1 MKKIIFTLFILTML
15 VHQAYSQA
23 NEQIINGE
31 FQFGNDVAIDGEW
44 AVVGNMWDEG
54 TNPNIPQTF
63 EDVGS
68 VSVYK
73 QNVNGTWEL
82 HTVLQEDFWY
92 NATNE
97 VHGINYGMSV
107 DIDGEWIVVGANYD
121 SDQDPTIGP
130 DGAVFVYKYDDVNDW
145 WLFHQKLS
153 IHDAGITPHPV
164 NNFGFSV
171 SVTESLIV
179 VGDPDYGAHFDQAF
193 LGTAYVYELN
203 AGNWEF
209 QQQLLD
215 EFGWAS
221 GGPINLGYGD
231 EFGYS
236 VAATGNDYIVVGI
249 PNYGVENDPLNTV
262 GQAYFYEK
270 VGGNWQRIRSF
281 SGAYTKF
288 GREVDILGNVAYVG
302 SSEKTQGKLIG
313 SLIVFTNGEWRFK
326 TIPRLYYWNR
336 YQAEDNYT
344 HSVAIG
350 KVDENNYTLVVSAP
364 LFDGVDDLHPDAGEV
379 AIYHIPYPYPEE
391 LVPPPVFPYS
401 FLTSGEMAAGNE
413 FGNAV
418 AIDKTGSNLL
428 VGSWMTDSDPEP
440 GAEGAVSFFN
450 MQAVFA
456 GVWDGEEDNDWS
468 NPTNWTDDNVPNGFT
483 DVIIPAAS
491 PNMPAVDG
499 FGQCRNLNI
508 EQGATL
514 TLSGELAELNVTG
527 DATINGEI
535 VIPEGALNEL
545 ARLIVGGTTFLFCE
559 KDKQFPGGLFNGEV
573 TINASSSSYEAS
585 LAGDAVMYD
594 GLAFGTTRGELLVGS
609 HTLEL
614 HGLVSGYGLGLRT
627 SSTSNLIL
635 AGEPPI
641 PFQIPQGVS
650 TLNNLTVDNGEGVSH
665 INYGSLTINGTLT
678 LNSGQFKVFTTG
690 GISTLY
696 LYNSVAGDPSLFWTD
711 DESAVWIMGSN
722 AGIQYPSGSTE
733 VFGMVVNNPNEI
745 SFNNNL
751 LVHNYLY
758 LLTGGANANGNQV
771 SFSATGE
778 LWSVADI
785 TIDNGLFD
793 LNNPPRKIHV
803 ANGSN
808 VLFDAVGA
816 VENIELGGFPIPP
829 MNFSPELFDQ
839 IVADQNRSVSN
850 LTSLEIQPQK
860 GISVQ
865 NQLIANGALVLKSDI
880 NGNSS
885 FIDDRNSPDDV
896 TATVENYLTSG
907 RWHFVSPSVE
917 EATAAAYYVE
927 NGSDIWMKEFN
938 ETTNQWEYISSL
950 THPLSPGKGYA
961 IWVDEG
967 RADEKAVYEGVLN
980 NGDLTVNLSYSG
992 VDQGWN
998 LIGNPFPSSLD
1009 LGELGWSQSNTTAA
1023 VYVYD
1028 NGNFLSSNL
1037 TGEGTLTEGIIP
1049 PGQGIFVQATAANA
1063 SFTLPQSARVHSAQ
1077 SFYKEP
1083 ASTVDALIL
1092 NLSKD
1097 GKRDKTW
1104 ISFSADATDEF
1115 DQGRDAWRLEGDAGM
1130 PQLYTRFG
1138 DRQLSINVMSELVN
1152 QKSVPV
1158 YFEAPSDGTY
1168 LLEFDLME
1176 TFADTEIMLEDHI
1189 TGEMYDLSQHNSL
1202 NFEAFVGSDP
1212 HRFTIHFNRTVTGL
1226 QAEDAS
1232 QKDVNFYSRSGKL
1245 FAESL
1250 TGFKGGVLALYS
1262 LSGQLLQQAAYAP
1275 SGLIQFDAE
1284 AFRGQMLVV
1293 VLTDGKARH
1302 ATKLR
1307 ID

>member
-1 MKKIIFTLFILTML
+1 MIMKKIIFTLILIATCGQFL
-15 VHQAYSQA
+15 YSQA

-54 TNPNIPQTF
+54 INPNIPQTF

-73 QNVNGTWEL
+73 QNVNGTWEI

-107 DIDGEWIVVGANYD
+107 DIDGEWIVVGADYD

-130 DGAVFVYKYDDVNDW
+130 DGVVFVYKYDAVNDF

-171 SVTESLIV
+171 AVTESLIV
-179 VGDPDYGAHFDQAF
+179 VGDPDYGAISDETFRGAV
-193 LGTAYVYELN
+193 YIYELN
-203 AGNWEF
+203 AGNWVFSE
-209 QQQLLD
+209 QILAQD
-215 EFGWAS
+215 GWSS
-221 GGPINLGYGD
+221 GGDINAGYGD
-231 EFGYS
+231 EFGYAVAVWGADRFIAGAINKGVEFDYNNRLGAAYVYQKVAGNWNQRALVHNPNWVGYQNVGYSVDIVDGMAIIGAPATNNQKGALLAATYNNNLWAWHLIPSLQRWEEGDRRGESVS
-236 VAATGNDYIVVGI
+236 VAKVDNDGNYLLAA
-249 PNYGVENDPLNTV
+249 GVPLYD
-262 GQAYFYEK
+262 GD
-270 VGGNWQRIRSF
+270 GNQSASI
-281 SGAYTKF
+281 G
-288 GREVDILGNVAYVG
+288 EVNL
-302 SSEKTQGKLIG
+302 
-313 SLIVFTNGEWRFK
+313 
-326 TIPRLYYWNR
+326 
-336 YQAEDNYT
+336 YQAQIPWDLAT
-344 HSVAIG
+344 
-350 KVDENNYTLVVSAP
+350 
-364 LFDGVDDLHPDAGEV
+364 LHPSVFVSEHATAGD
-379 AIYHIPYPYPEE
+379 
-391 LVPPPVFPYS
+391 
-401 FLTSGEMAAGNE
+401 E

-418 AIDKTGSNLL
+418 ALDKTGSNLL

-456 GVWDGEEDNDWS
+456 GVWDGEEDDDWN

-483 DVIIPAAS
+483 DVVIPAAS
-491 PNMPAVDG
+491 VHMPTVDG
-499 FGQCRNLNI
+499 FAQSRNLNI
-508 EQGATL
+508 EQGASL
-514 TLSGELAELNVTG
+514 TLSGEFAEMNVTG

-535 VIPEGALNEL
+535 IIPEGALNEL
-545 ARLIVGGTTFLFCE
+545 AQMIVGGTTFLYCE

-665 INYGSLTINGTLT
+665 IVSGSLTINGTLT
-678 LNSGQFKVFTTG
+678 LNSGQFKVFTSG

-711 DESAVWIMGSN
+711 EESAVWIMGSN
-722 AGIQYPSGSTE
+722 PGVQYPSGSSE
-733 VFGMVVNNPNEI
+733 VFGMVVNNPNQI
-745 SFNNNL
+745 TFNNNL

-758 LLTGGANANGNQV
+758 LLTGGADANGNQV
-771 SFSATGE
+771 SFTATGE
-778 LWSVADI
+778 LWSAADI

-839 IVADQNRSVSN
+839 IVANQNRSLSN

-896 TATVENYLTSG
+896 SATVENYLSAG

-917 EATAAAYYVE
+917 QSTAAAYYIE

-950 THPLSPGKGYA
+950 THPLVAGKGYA
-961 IWVDEG
+961 VWVDD
-967 RADEKAVYEGVLN
+967 AKTDETASYEGILN
-980 NGDLTVNLSYSG
+980 NGDKFLNLSYSG
-992 VDQGWN
+992 VDHGWN

-1009 LGELGWSQSNTTAA
+1009 LSTGSWSQSHTTST

-1028 NGNFLSSNL
+1028 DGNYVSSNL
-1037 TGEGTLTEGIIP
+1037 SGDGTLTNAVIP
-1049 PGQGIFVQATAANA
+1049 PGQGFFVQANAANA
-1063 SFTLPQSARVHSAQ
+1063 TFLLPQDARVHSDQA
-1077 SFYKEP
+1077 FYRSA
-1083 ASTVDALIL
+1083 ASYTDALIL
-1092 NLSKD
+1092 TVTNQSK
-1097 GKRDKTW
+1097 KDKTW
-1104 ISFSADATDEF
+1104 VSFDPEASDAF
-1115 DQGRDAWRLEGDAGM
+1115 DAGRDAWRLQGDAGV

-1138 DRQLSINVMSELVN
+1138 DRQLAINVMGALIGE
-1152 QKSVPV
+1152 KEVPLF
-1158 YFEAPSDGTY
+1158 FEAATDGSY
-1168 LLEFDLME
+1168 ILEVSLLESFTDTDLL
-1176 TFADTEIMLEDHI
+1176 LEDHF
-1189 TGEMYDLSQHNSL
+1189 TGQFVDLSDQQTYV
-1202 NFEAFVGSDP
+1202 FDAIAGSDP
-1212 HRFTIHFNRTVTGL
+1212 HRFTLHFIKTPTGHYDL
-1226 QAEDAS
+1226 RLDHQNIEMHCH
-1232 QKDVNFYSRSGKL
+1232 NGILNLRSTQEL
-1245 FAESL
+1245 
-1250 TGFKGGVLALYS
+1250 KGGTIQVFAV
-1262 LSGQLLQQAAYAP
+1262 SGQLLLSTEYSQ
-1275 SGLIQFDAE
+1275 GKTIQLQLE
-1284 AFRGQMLVV
+1284 KYLNMPVV
-1293 VLTDGKARH
+1293 VSLTDENVRFSKQ
-1302 ATKLR
+1302 
-1307 ID
+1307 IVVD

>member
-1 MKKIIFTLFILTML
+1 MKRIIFTLFIFTML
-15 VHQAYSQA
+15 VPQAFSQA

-54 TNPNIPQTF
+54 INPNIPQTY

-68 VSVYK
+68 ASIYK
-73 QNVNGTWEL
+73 QNVNGDWEL
-82 HTVLQEDFWY
+82 HTILSEDFWY
-92 NATNE
+92 IESNDQ
-97 VHGINYGMSV
+97 HGVNYGMSV
-107 DIDGEWIVVGANYD
+107 DIDGEWIAVGADYD
-121 SDQDPTIGP
+121 SDLDPAIGP
-130 DGAVFVYKYDDVNDW
+130 DGAVFVYKYDAVNDF

-153 IHDAGITPHPV
+153 ILDAGLAPNPV

-179 VGDPDYGAHFDQAF
+179 VGDPNYGAHFDQAS
-193 LGTAYVYELN
+193 LGAAYVYELN

-209 QQQLLD
+209 EQQLLD

-221 GGPINLGYGD
+221 GLGYGD

-236 VAATGNDYIVVGI
+236 VAATGNDYILVGI

-262 GQAYFYEK
+262 GKAYIYEK
-270 VGGNWQRIRSF
+270 VGGNWQRIKFF

-288 GREVDILGNVAYVG
+288 GIEVDILGNMAY
-302 SSEKTQGKLIG
+302 IG
-313 SLIVFTNGEWRFK
+313 STEKDENNLVGALLVFTNGEWRSK
-326 TIPRLYYWNR
+326 SIPRGYYWNR
-336 YQAEDNYT
+336 YQSADNYT

-364 LFDGVDDLHPDAGEV
+364 LFDGVDDLHTDAGEV
-379 AIYHIPYPYPEE
+379 VIYNIPYPFPED
-391 LVPPPVFPYS
+391 LFPSFPYS
-401 FLTSGEMAAGNE
+401 YLSSGEMAAGNE

-418 AIDKTGSNLL
+418 AIDKTGNNLL

-456 GVWDGEEDNDWS
+456 GVWDGEEDNDWN
-468 NPTNWTDDNVPNGFT
+468 NPNNWTDDNVPNGFT
-483 DVIIPAAS
+483 NVTIPADAI
-491 PNMPAVDG
+491 NMPELDG
-499 FGQCRNLNI
+499 FANCLNLSVPL
-508 EQGATL
+508 GASITL
-514 TLSGELAELNVTG
+514 NGEFAELR
-527 DATINGEI
+527 INGDLSVYGEI
-535 VIPEGALNEL
+535 IVPAGELNEL
-545 ARLIVGGTTFLFCE
+545 AKLNVGGTTFMYCE
-559 KDKQFPGGLFNGEV
+559 VDKQFPGGIYNGEV
-573 TINASSSSYEAS
+573 TINAETSSFEAS
-585 LAGDAVMYD
+585 LSGDAIMYN
-594 GLAFGTTRGELLVGS
+594 GLAFGTTKGELLVGDN
-609 HTLEL
+609 TLEL
-614 HGLVSGYGLGLRT
+614 HGLVSGYDLGLRT
-627 SSTSNLIL
+627 SSSSNLIL

-641 PFQIPQGVS
+641 PFRMPQGVS
-650 TLNNLTVDNGEGVSH
+650 TLNNLTIDNGEGVSH

-771 SFSATGE
+771 SFTATGE
-778 LWSVADI
+778 LWSAADI
-785 TIDNGLFD
+785 TIDDGLFD

-816 VENIELGGFPIPP
+816 VEDIEIGGFPAP
-829 MNFSPELFDQ
+829 MNLSPELFDQ
-839 IVADQNRSVSN
+839 IVAGQNRSVSD

-896 TATVENYLTSG
+896 SATVENYLTSG

-1037 TGEGTLTEGIIP
+1037 TGEGTLTDGIIP
-1049 PGQGIFVQATAANA
+1049 PGQGFFVQATAANA
-1063 SFTLPQSARVHSAQ
+1063 SFTLPQNARVHSAQ

-1092 NLSKD
+1092 NVSKD

-1104 ISFSADATDEF
+1104 VSFSADATDEF

-1158 YFEAPSDGTY
+1158 YFEAPTDGNY

-1176 TFADTEIMLEDHI
+1176 TFADTEIILEDHI
-1189 TGEMYDLSQHNSL
+1189 TGEMYDLSHHNTL
-1202 NFEAFVGSDP
+1202 NFEAFAGSDP
-1212 HRFTIHFNRTVTGL
+1212 HRYTIHFNKTITGL
-1226 QAEDAS
+1226 HAAEATES
-1232 QKDVNFYSRSGKL
+1232 NVHFYSRNGKL

-1250 TGFKGGVLALYS
+1250 TGFEGGVLALYG
-1262 LSGQLLQQAAYAP
+1262 LSGQLLQQTVYAP

>member
-1 MKKIIFTLFILTML
+1 MKKIIFTLLILTIL

-73 QNVNGTWEL
+73 QNVNGSWEI
-82 HTVLQEDFWY
+82 HTVLQENFWY

-179 VGDPDYGAHFDQAF
+179 IGDPDYGAHFDQAF

-302 SSEKTQGKLIG
+302 SSEKDQLIG
-313 SLIVFTNGEWRFK
+313 SLMVFTNGEWNFEP
-326 TIPRLYYWNR
+326 IPRLYYWNR
-336 YQAEDNYT
+336 YQAADNYT

-456 GVWDGEEDNDWS
+456 GVWDGEEDNDWN

-483 DVIIPAAS
+483 NVTIPADAI
-491 PNMPAVDG
+491 NMPELDG
-499 FGQCRNLNI
+499 FANCLNLSVPL
-508 EQGATL
+508 GASITL
-514 TLSGELAELNVTG
+514 NGEFAELR
-527 DATINGEI
+527 INGDLSVYGEI
-535 VIPEGALNEL
+535 IVPAGELNEL
-545 ARLIVGGTTFLFCE
+545 AKLNVGGTTFMYCE
-559 KDKQFPGGLFNGEV
+559 VDKQFPGGIYNGEV
-573 TINASSSSYEAS
+573 TINGSSGLRKATM
-585 LAGDAVMYD
+585 AGDVTIYD
-594 GLAFGTTRGELLVGS
+594 DLSFAQTNGRLDIAD

-614 HGLVSGYGLGLRT
+614 HGLVGGYVQGLRT
-627 SSTSNLIL
+627 NSSSNLIL

-641 PFQIPQGVS
+641 PFRMPSAVNH
-650 TLNNLTVDNGEGVSH
+650 LNNLTVNNGEGVSEIVSGNLSIH
-665 INYGSLTINGTLT
+665 GTLN
-678 LNSGQFKVFTTG
+678 LLSGDFKVFTSG
-690 GISTLY
+690 GTTTLS
-696 LYNSVAGDPSLFWTD
+696 LYNSVTGDQNLFITD
-711 DESAVWIMGSN
+711 HESSIWIMGDN
-722 AGIQYPSGSTE
+722 AGIQYPSNSTE
-733 VFGMVVNNPNEI
+733 VFQLIVNNPNEI
-745 SFNNNL
+745 TLNNNL
-751 LVHNYLY
+751 LIHANLF
-758 LLTGGANANGNQV
+758 LLSGGANANGNQV
-771 SFSATGE
+771 SFTATGE
-778 LWSVADI
+778 LWSAADI
-785 TIDNGLFD
+785 TIDDGLFD
-793 LNNPPRKIHV
+793 LNNAPHKIHV
-803 ANGSN
+803 AFGAN

-816 VENIELGGFPIPP
+816 VEDIELGGFPAP
-829 MNFSPELFDQ
+829 MNLSPELFDQ
-839 IVADQNRSVSN
+839 IVADQNRSVNN

-896 TATVENYLTSG
+896 SATVENYLTSG

-1049 PGQGIFVQATAANA
+1049 PGQGFFVQATAANA
-1063 SFTLPQSARVHSAQ
+1063 SFTLPQNARVHSAQ

-1092 NLSKD
+1092 NVSKD
-1097 GKRDKTW
+1097 GKRDKSW
-1104 ISFSADATDEF
+1104 VSFSADATDEF

-1158 YFEAPSDGTY
+1158 YFEAPTDGNY

-1176 TFADTEIMLEDHI
+1176 TFADTEIILEDHI
-1189 TGEMYDLSQHNSL
+1189 TGEMYDLSQHNAL

-1212 HRFTIHFNRTVTGL
+1212 HRFTIHFNKTITGL
-1226 QAEDAS
+1226 QAAEATES
-1232 QKDVNFYSRSGKL
+1232 NVHFYSRNGKL

-1250 TGFKGGVLALYS
+1250 TGFEGGVLTLYS

-1284 AFRGQMLVV
+1284 AYRGQMLVV
-1293 VLTDGKARH
+1293 VLTDGNARH